1 MEPLLSGLAAK
12 ANPAHAALLVI
23 DVQND
28 FVADGGFFHRV
39 GADVAAI
46 QAEVLPRL
54 RRLIDGVRAAGLPV
68 IFVRAIYDESV
79 LSAPMRERNAR
90 LGMTMPRCI
99 SGSWGAE
106 FCGVAPE
113 PGETVI
119 TKHRYSAMVGTSLR
133 DEIDRR
139 GIRSLLL
146 TGVATDT
153 CVESTGR
160 DLYFRD
166 YYVTVVS
173 DCCGAFSATDHE
185 AALQRFHRDYGET
198 VSCDAVLASLAG
210 TSDAAGGAPGA

>member
-1 MEPLLSGLAAK
+1 MDSLLSGLAAK
-12 ANPAHAALLVI
+12 ADPAQAGLLVI

-28 FVADGGFFHRV
+28 FAAEGGFFHKV
-39 GADVAAI
+39 GADIAAI
-46 QAEVLPRL
+46 QSGVLPRL
-54 RRLIDGVRAAGLPV
+54 RGLIDGARAAGVPV
-68 IFVRAIYDESV
+68 IFVRAIYDPPV
-79 LSAPMRERNAR
+79 LSAPMRERNER

-113 PGETVI
+113 PGEAVV

-146 TGVATDT
+146 AGIATDT

-166 YYVTVVS
+166 YYVTVIS
-173 DCCGAFSATDHE
+173 DCCGAHSQADHA
-185 AALQRFHRDYGET
+185 AALRRFDRDYGET
-198 VSCDAVLASLAG
+198 VPAEAVLSVWNG
-210 TSDAAGGAPGA
+210 AAART